1 MVGKYYF
8 WPRGLRAYTYTPEQG
23 APKRLL
29 KKLFFRRWISSLLDW
44 YEYAHYLHIYYA
56 TKIQSLII
64 YIKDLRRSD
73 S

>member
-29 KKLFFRRWISSLLDW
+29 KKLLFGV
-44 YEYAHYLHIYYA
+44 EYHHF
-56 TKIQSLII
+56 
-64 YIKDLRRSD
+64 
-73 S
+73 